1 MGQYFPGRRKRGRPP
16 RRFMVVVKED
26 MQTVGVTEEYIRDR
40 VIEGRSSTVVTPK
53 EEEEC

>member
-26 MQTVGVTEEYIRDR
+26 IQTVGVTEEHIRDR